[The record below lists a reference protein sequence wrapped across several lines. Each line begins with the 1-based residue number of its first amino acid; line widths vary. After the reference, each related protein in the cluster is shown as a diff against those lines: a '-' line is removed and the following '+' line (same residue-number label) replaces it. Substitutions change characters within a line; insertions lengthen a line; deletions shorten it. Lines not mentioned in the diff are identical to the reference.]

1 MSLRDDLHAGL
12 AALERDALRRRRR
25 SNTLPCAP
33 RAQVDGR
40 ALLAFGSNDYLGL
53 AAEPALAA
61 ALAAGAQRFGT
72 GAGASH
78 LVTGHHAVHDE
89 LETALARFVGTERAL
104 YFSTGYMAN
113 SGVLPALLGRGD
125 AVFSDRLNHASLVD
139 GALLSRAELH
149 RYPHLDLDVLD
160 TLLAR
165 STARRKAIVTDA
177 VFSMDG
183 DVAPLPA
190 LLERAARHDAWLV
203 VDDAHG
209 FGVLGPQGRGTVAES
224 GLGAHPEA
232 WRIVLIGTLGK
243 AAGVAGAFIAGDAT
257 VVEWLLQKTRTYI
270 FTTGAPPA
278 LAHALLES
286 LRLIE
291 GDGGDARRAHLHRLI
306 ALFRERTR
314 LRRWRLLPSRTPIQP
329 VVIGDN
335 DETLAVSAALEA
347 AGLWVPA
354 IRPPTVP
361 AGSARLRVS
370 LSAAHREDDVIRLA
384 DTLCELERQGT

>member
-1 MSLRDDLHAGL
+1 MNLRDDLHAGL
-12 AALERDALRRRRR
+12 EALERAALRRRRR
-25 SNTLPCAP
+25 SNALPCAP

-53 AAEPALAA
+53 AAEPALAD
-61 ALAAGAQRFGT
+61 ALCAGAQRWGS

-78 LVTGHHAVHDE
+78 LVTGHHSVHDE
-89 LETALARFVGTERAL
+89 LETALARFVGAERAL
-104 YFSTGYMAN
+104 CFATGYMAN
-113 SGVLPALLGRGD
+113 SGVLPAFLGRGD
-125 AVFSDRLNHASLVD
+125 AVFADRLNHASLVD
-139 GALLSRAELH
+139 GMLLSRAQIH
-149 RYPHLDLDVLD
+149 RYPHLDFAVLD
-160 TLLAR
+160 MLLAR

-183 DVAPLPA
+183 DIATLSE
-190 LLERAARHDAWLV
+190 LLELAIRHDTWLI

-209 FGVLGPQGRGTVAES
+209 FGVLGPQGRGTIAEA
-224 GLGAHPEA
+224 GLTAHPEA

-243 AAGVAGAFIAGDAT
+243 AAGMAGAFVAGDA
-257 VVEWLLQKTRTYI
+257 VLVEWLLQKARTYI
-270 FTTGAPPA
+270 YTTGAPPA

-291 GDGGDARRAHLHRLI
+291 AGDTRRAHLARLI
-306 ALFRERTR
+306 SIFRDRTR
-314 LRRWRLLPSRTPIQP
+314 LQRWRLLPSRTPIQP
-329 VVIGDN
+329 VLIGNN

-347 AGLWVPA
+347 TGLWVPA

-370 LSAAHREDDVIRLA
+370 LSAAHREEEVIGLA
-384 DTLCELERQGT
+384 DTLCRFERQGA